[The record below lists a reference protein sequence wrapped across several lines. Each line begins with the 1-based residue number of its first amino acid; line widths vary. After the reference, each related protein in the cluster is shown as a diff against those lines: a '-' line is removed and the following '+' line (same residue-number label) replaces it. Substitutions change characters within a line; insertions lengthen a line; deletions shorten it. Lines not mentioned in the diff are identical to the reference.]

1 MSRTRALES
10 RITVEGSQLSKITH
24 LTKRFVL
31 SLVPSQVHEI
41 EQQWVQSVLSP
52 SEFDVWNN
60 MMVQDRRHSVMV
72 GRRFV
77 MYRPTA
83 TQSEIAGALLHDVGK
98 SVARL
103 GTLARVFA
111 TLVGPRTSR
120 FRQYHDHESI
130 GATMLRSI
138 GSDELTISMVGG
150 TCVGELR
157 QALSRADDI

>member
-1 MSRTRALES
+1 
-10 RITVEGSQLSKITH
+10 
-24 LTKRFVL
+24 VL
-31 SLVPSQVHEI
+31 SLVPSQVQQI
-41 EQQWVQSVLSP
+41 ERQWIQSVLSP

-77 MYRPTA
+77 KYRPTA

-103 GTLARVFA
+103 GTVGRVIA
-111 TLVGPRTSR
+111 TLVGPRTNR

-138 GSDELTISMVGG
+138 GSDELTISMVEGS
-150 TCVGELR
+150 CMGELR
-157 QALSRADDI
+157 QALNRADDI

>member
-1 MSRTRALES
+1 M
-10 RITVEGSQLSKITH
+10 SKIAH

-31 SLVPSQVHEI
+31 SLVPSQVQQI
-41 EQQWVQSVLSP
+41 ERQWVQSVLSP

-60 MMVQDRRHSVMV
+60 MMVQDRRHSVMI

-77 MYRPTA
+77 KHRPIA

-103 GTLARVFA
+103 GTFGRVIA
-111 TLVGPRTSR
+111 TLVGPRTNR
-120 FRQYHDHESI
+120 FRQYHDHEQI

-138 GSDELTISMVGG
+138 GSDELTISMVEGS
-150 TCVGELR
+150 CVGELS
-157 QALSRADDI
+157 QALNRADDI

>member
-1 MSRTRALES
+1 MNKLA
-10 RITVEGSQLSKITH
+10 H

-31 SLVPSQVHEI
+31 SLVPSQVQEI
-41 EQQWVQSVLSP
+41 ERQWVQSVLSP
-52 SEFDVWNN
+52 SEFDVWND

-77 MYRPTA
+77 KYRSTA
-83 TQSEIAGALLHDVGK
+83 SQSEIAGALLHDVGK

-103 GTLARVFA
+103 GTFARVIA
-111 TLVGPRTSR
+111 TLVGPRTNR

-157 QALSRADDI
+157 QALSRADNI

>member
-1 MSRTRALES
+1 M
-10 RITVEGSQLSKITH
+10 SKITH

-31 SLVPSQVHEI
+31 SLVPSQVQEI
-41 EQQWVQSVLSP
+41 ERQWVQSVLSP

-103 GTLARVFA
+103 GSFARVIA
-111 TLVGPRTSR
+111 TLVGPRTNR
-120 FRQYHDHESI
+120 FRQYHDHEAI
-130 GATMLRSI
+130 GAAMLRSI
-138 GSDELTISMVGG
+138 GSDEITIEMVGG

>member
-1 MSRTRALES
+1 MNKLA
-10 RITVEGSQLSKITH
+10 H

-41 EQQWVQSVLSP
+41 ERQWVHSVLTP
-52 SEFDVWNN
+52 SELDLWNK
-60 MMVQDRRHSVMV
+60 MKAQDRQHSVLV

-77 MYRPTA
+77 KYRPIA

-98 SVARL
+98 SAAHL
-103 GTLARVFA
+103 GTFARVIA

-120 FRQYHDHESI
+120 FRQYHDHEAI
-130 GATMLRSI
+130 GAAMLRSI
-138 GSDELTISMVGG
+138 GSDDLTISMVGG
-150 TCVGELR
+150 SCVGELM

>member
-1 MSRTRALES
+1 M
-10 RITVEGSQLSKITH
+10 
-24 LTKRFVL
+24 L

-41 EQQWVQSVLSP
+41 ERQWVHSVLTP
-52 SEFDVWNN
+52 SELDLWNK
-60 MMVQDRRHSVMV
+60 MMAQDRRHSVMV

-83 TQSEIAGALLHDVGK
+83 SQREISGALLHDVGK

-103 GTLARVFA
+103 GTFARVIA
-111 TLVGPRTSR
+111 TVVGPRTSR

-130 GATMLRSI
+130 GAVMLRSI
-138 GSDELTISMVGG
+138 GSDELTISMVEGS
-150 TCVGELR
+150 CVGELR

>member
-1 MSRTRALES
+1 M
-10 RITVEGSQLSKITH
+10 
-24 LTKRFVL
+24 L
-31 SLVPSQVHEI
+31 SLVPSQVQQI
-41 EQQWVQSVLSP
+41 ERQWVQSVLSP
-52 SEFDVWNN
+52 SEFDVWNK

-77 MYRPTA
+77 KYRPTA

-103 GTLARVFA
+103 GTVGRVIA
-111 TLVGPRTSR
+111 TLVGPRTNR

-138 GSDELTISMVGG
+138 GSDELTISMVEGS
-150 TCVGELR
+150 CVGELR
-157 QALSRADDI
+157 QALNRADDI

>member
-1 MSRTRALES
+1 M
-10 RITVEGSQLSKITH
+10 SKIAH

-31 SLVPSQVHEI
+31 SLVPSQVQQI
-41 EQQWVQSVLSP
+41 ERQWVQSVLSQ

-77 MYRPTA
+77 KHRPIA

-103 GTLARVFA
+103 GTFGRVIA
-111 TLVGPRTSR
+111 TLVGPRTNR
-120 FRQYHDHESI
+120 FRQYHDHEQV

-138 GSDELTISMVGG
+138 GSDELTISMVEGS
-150 TCVGELR
+150 CVGELR
-157 QALSRADDI
+157 QALNKADDI

>member
-1 MSRTRALES
+1 
-10 RITVEGSQLSKITH
+10 LSKIAH

-31 SLVPSQVHEI
+31 SLVPSQVQQI
-41 EQQWVQSVLSP
+41 ERQWVQSVLSP

-77 MYRPTA
+77 KHRLTA
-83 TQSEIAGALLHDVGK
+83 MQSEIAGALLHDVGK

-103 GTLARVFA
+103 GTFGRVIA
-111 TLVGPRTSR
+111 TLVGPRTNR
-120 FRQYHDHESI
+120 FRQYHDHEQI

-138 GSDELTISMVGG
+138 GSDELTISMVEGS
-150 TCVGELR
+150 CVGELM
-157 QALSRADDI
+157 QALNKADDI